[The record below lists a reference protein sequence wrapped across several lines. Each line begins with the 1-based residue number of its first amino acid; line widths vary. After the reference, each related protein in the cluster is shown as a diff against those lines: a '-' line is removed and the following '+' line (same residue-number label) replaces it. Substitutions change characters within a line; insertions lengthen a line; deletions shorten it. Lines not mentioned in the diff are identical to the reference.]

1 MNEPSGSRSHREASQ
16 PPEPGQGQRKPGRRR
31 RPDRPAVRPGGAIPA
46 AAIAPARQ
54 AGPAR
59 QSRIVWSLIG
69 LKVAGDALRS
79 RRSHELAIVGAIA
92 LAALAHQARENQTQI
107 LARLIAWDRRQV
119 QALHRQFLGRPGRR
133 RTR

>member
-1 MNEPSGSRSHREASQ
+1 MNEPSGSRSQREASQ
-16 PPEPGQGQRKPGRRR
+16 PPEPGQGQREPRRRR
-31 RPDRPAVRPGGAIPA
+31 RPDSPAVKPGGTIPA
-46 AAIAPARQ
+46 AGIAPARQ
-54 AGPAR
+54 ARATR
-59 QSRIVWSLIG
+59 QSRFVWSLIG
-69 LKVAGDALRS
+69 LKVAGDVLRS
-79 RRSHELAIVGAIA
+79 RRSHELAIVGAIM

>member
-1 MNEPSGSRSHREASQ
+1 MNEPSGSRSQREASQ
-16 PPEPGQGQRKPGRRR
+16 PPEPGQGQREPRRRR
-31 RPDRPAVRPGGAIPA
+31 RPDSPAVRPGGAIPA

-79 RRSHELAIVGAIA
+79 RQSHELAIVGAIA

>member
-1 MNEPSGSRSHREASQ
+1 MNEPSGSRSQREASQ
-16 PPEPGQGQRKPGRRR
+16 PR
-31 RPDRPAVRPGGAIPA
+31 A
-46 AAIAPARQ
+46 
-54 AGPAR
+54 AR